1 MQHSVSWKS
10 TLDRLDELSVFVTII
25 DAGSLAAAGRRLR
38 RSPPAVSR
46 ALAGLEERL
55 GTRLVE
61 RTTRQLA
68 LTEAGRLLAERAR
81 ALLVGFDEAM
91 RIGAEQGSSLR
102 GSLLVSAPLVFG
114 RMHVMPL
121 VSSFLD
127 AHPAVRAELIL
138 SDRYLDLVEEGLDVA
153 LRIGQLGDS
162 GLVARR
168 VGQVRRVVVAAPSY
182 LAERGAPGD
191 PAELSSHSIIFTSG
205 RATPMEWRFR
215 DRGRERSV
223 RLAPRLIVNQVDAAL
238 SAARDGRG
246 VASALS
252 YQVAADIAT
261 SRLVRLLQEFER
273 PPLPVQLVVASTRHM
288 PARVLAFLDHAVAGL
303 TKLEVLR
310 AE

>member
-1 MQHSVSWKS
+1 M
-10 TLDRLDELSVFVTII
+10 DRLDELAVFVAII

-61 RTTRQLA
+61 RTTRRLA
-68 LTEAGRLLAERAR
+68 PTEAGRLLAEQSRR
-81 ALLVGFDEAM
+81 LLADFDEAM
-91 RIGAEQGSSLR
+91 RAGAEQGSSLR
-102 GSLLVSAPLVFG
+102 GTLLISAPLVFG

-127 AHPAVRAELIL
+127 MHPAVRAELIL

-153 LRIGQLGDS
+153 LRIGQLADS
-162 GLVARR
+162 GLIARR

-182 LAERGAPGD
+182 LAEHGTPCEPG
-191 PAELSSHSIIFTSG
+191 ELSSHSVIFTSG
-205 RATPMEWRFR
+205 RGTPTEWRFR
-215 DRGRERSV
+215 DGGRERSV

-246 VASALS
+246 IASALS
-252 YQVAADIAT
+252 YQVAADIAAG
-261 SRLVRLLQEFER
+261 RLVRLLKEFER
-273 PPLPVQLVVASTRHM
+273 PPLPVQLVVASARHM
-288 PARVLAFLDHAVAGL
+288 SARVRAFLDHAAAGL
-303 TKLEVLR
+303 AKLEVLR